1 MKSHA
6 TTVFGDRSLR
16 AFRLASDVVEAIPCN
31 GRGEFEG
38 ELLRCHEVARTVF
51 SFFTHPD
58 LADSLLVDGKFG
70 PMPHSWIYA
79 PTSYDTVRITLDPY
93 AVGRL
98 PQVQLVEIG
107 WDLSRGYKYGP
118 VRTDI
123 RLDVIAKLLAS
134 LAEKGLVPYAPP

>member
-6 TTVFGDRSLR
+6 TSVFAERSQR
-16 AFRLASDVVEAIPCN
+16 AFRLASAVVEALPCN

-51 SFFTHPD
+51 SFFTVPE
-58 LADSLLVDGKFG
+58 LADSVLVDGKFG

-79 PTSYDTVRITLDPY
+79 PTAHDTIRMTLDTY

-118 VRTDI
+118 VRRDT

-134 LAEKGLVPYAPP
+134 LAEKGLVPHAPI